1 MHAQLYMK
9 AYDEVF
15 ILFMQLYLLSW
26 YLYVYFHNIH
36 VFRVYLIKYKWNTEC
51 NTFILKQTLPH
62 WTTKVFKSFKKFI

>member
-36 VFRVYLIKYKWNTEC
+36 VFRVYLIKYK
-51 NTFILKQTLPH
+51 
-62 WTTKVFKSFKKFI
+62 